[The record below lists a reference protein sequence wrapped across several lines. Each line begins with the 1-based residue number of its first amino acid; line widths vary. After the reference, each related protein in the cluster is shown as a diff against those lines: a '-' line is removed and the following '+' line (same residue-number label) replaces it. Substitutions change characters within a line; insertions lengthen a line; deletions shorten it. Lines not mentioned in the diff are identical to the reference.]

1 MATNKNSGKG
11 IARGSGSKKPW
22 RSKSKSLQKKAKEI
36 KRKGKYMYKCP
47 KCGNTDLREAT
58 EFNKARCHFQF
69 LIDHRLF
76 CYHCQ
81 MNNIKQILDNPSKS
95 CDDCE
100 FMSPVCP
107 AGYFVRLGS
116 E

>member
-22 RSKSKSLQKKAKEI
+22 RSKPLQKKAKEI
-36 KRKGKYMYKCP
+36 KRKGKIMGKCP

-81 MNNIKQILDNPSKS
+81 MNNIKQILDNPSNS

-107 AGYFVRLGS
+107 AGYFVRLDS